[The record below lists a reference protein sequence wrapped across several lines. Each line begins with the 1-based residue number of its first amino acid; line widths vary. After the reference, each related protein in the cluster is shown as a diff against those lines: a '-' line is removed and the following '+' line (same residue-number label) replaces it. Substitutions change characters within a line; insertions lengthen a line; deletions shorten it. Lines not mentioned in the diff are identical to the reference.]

1 MKMIVDPDRIE
12 ELGRQLKNFSLDVEG
27 MCRYVHDMVT
37 KLVDAVDAKYHE
49 SYVRANTRA
58 LREALGRL
66 RGNTETASRNLQDL
80 SRYALESAQ
89 EYRARD
95 SQLARLIAQSS
106 IKFGLNFDMQKALSG
121 IYRITGVSTSIG
133 SKFAV
138 RNLNIKLGTGRVTAL
153 LAAGLIPALINEAG
167 VADEQKIEKKQQE
180 AMAKLDE
187 ILRVEQKII
196 AGEIYPTYHI
206 AKLLSEK
213 NGTIDKLL
221 EYEKDEELKALLMQV
236 REGRINTWEEY
247 KKSKGLNNR
256 NETDQTSVYKNEQ
269 SIQNETFNV
278 VVADRLREKLV
289 DNAYKLVS
297 YDLSK
302 SGNERVIRE
311 PIYNYSKAGNGPL
324 TKDLFNEDGTIRYVE
339 GEMYLDCQ
347 SLQSSLYKS
356 VFPDIDI
363 REYYKY
369 VPYPANGGCDHLK
382 YMGKEVDYK
391 TDGKF
396 DESKLKLGD
405 LIIYD
410 YKGPNMPQDGRADHV
425 MMYVGN
431 GKCIDI
437 GNKGGVRIIPINFHW
452 TSPEGVNAY
461 GTEMVVTVRR
471 FIQDD
476 GTLFIIPDEWK
487 SKR

>member
-1 MKMIVDPDRIE
+1 MDIE
-12 ELGRQLKNFSLDVEG
+12 DCERHIYRTVMNLLWQVE
-27 MCRYVHDMVT
+27 
-37 KLVDAVDAKYHE
+37 AKYHE
-49 SYVRANTRA
+49 SYVRADTRRI
-58 LREALGRL
+58 REVLERMHRHA
-66 RGNTETASRNLQDL
+66 EEASWELYTLSQEAHNAAVGYRNN
-80 SRYALESAQ
+80 E
-89 EYRARD
+89 

-121 IYRITGVSTSIG
+121 IYRVTGVSTAIG
-133 SKFAV
+133 SRLAV
-138 RNLNIKLGTGRVTAL
+138 GNLNIKLGTGRVTAL

-324 TKDLFNEDGTIRYVE
+324 TKDMFNEDGTIRYVE

-410 YKGPNMPQDGRADHV
+410 YKGPNMPQS
-425 MMYVGN
+425 
-431 GKCIDI
+431 
-437 GNKGGVRIIPINFHW
+437 
-452 TSPEGVNAY
+452 SPN
-461 GTEMVVTVRR
+461 
-471 FIQDD
+471 
-476 GTLFIIPDEWK
+476 
-487 SKR
+487 